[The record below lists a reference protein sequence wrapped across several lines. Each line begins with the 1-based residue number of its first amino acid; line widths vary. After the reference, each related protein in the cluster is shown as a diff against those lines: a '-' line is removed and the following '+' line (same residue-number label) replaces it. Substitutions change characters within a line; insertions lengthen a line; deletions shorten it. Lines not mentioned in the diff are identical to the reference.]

1 MDIETIFPKY
11 IDMGGHSIVIRRGK
25 PYFRGNDILCNYYR
39 PCGEW
44 SCIIKYNNYSKIL
57 NNYT

>member
-44 SCIIKYNNYSKIL
+44 SCIIKYNNYNL
-57 NNYT
+57 F